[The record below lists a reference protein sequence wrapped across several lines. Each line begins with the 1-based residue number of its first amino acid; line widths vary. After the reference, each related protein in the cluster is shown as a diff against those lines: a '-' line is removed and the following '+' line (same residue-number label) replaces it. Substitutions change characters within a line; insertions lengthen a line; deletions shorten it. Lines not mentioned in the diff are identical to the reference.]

1 MRAPRPRI
9 AVVGLGLVG
18 GSLARA
24 LTTAGYRVLGI
35 DRPQVRRAARAARA
49 VAETASAVERA
60 ASADVVVLAAPPFA
74 NRALLRR
81 LARVARPDLVI
92 TDVGSVKG
100 PIVREAARLRL
111 ASFVGGH
118 AMAGSEQRGFGA
130 SSVDLFRGAVWWLV
144 PASDPRATRTVRSL
158 VRAVG
163 ARPVIIDAAG
173 HDRVVAFLSHVPQ
186 VTSWALIEAARADPV
201 ARRHLGSAGPGFRD
215 MTRLARSP
223 KGLWSEILRENRAEV
238 ARGLAAVA
246 RRLAARR
253 TGARRARRRSRPKP
267 ASRHGKRS

>member
-201 ARRHLGSAGPGFRD
+201 VRRHLGSAGPGFRD

-253 TGARRARRRSRPKP
+253 TGARRTRRRSRPKP